1 MNWFFLVIIISIVIC
16 VVCLF
21 IVKLFDADLLAV
33 FFVGLFLCVV
43 VCARIESL
51 FDENAVQYKEPRVY
65 ELVNA
70 NDSNYVTVTGGK
82 HSKVAVCYIDND
94 NKYQTYSIT
103 GKEVYH
109 DDGPSR
115 IETQYYKWGF
125 LTGSKT
131 KVFLNE

>member
-1 MNWFFLVIIISIVIC
+1 MNWFFLVIIISIVIG

-21 IVKLFDADLLAV
+21 IVNLFDADLLAV
-33 FFVGLFLCVV
+33 FLVGLILCIG
-43 VCARIESL
+43 VCIRIESL

-82 HSKVAVCYIDND
+82 STREVVCYIDSE

-103 GKEVYH
+103 GKELYH

>member
-1 MNWFFLVIIISIVIC
+1 
-16 VVCLF
+16 LF
-21 IVKLFDADLLAV
+21 IATLFDADLLAG
-33 FFVGLFLCVV
+33 FFVWLILCVG
-43 VCARIESL
+43 VCTGIESL
-51 FDENAVQYKEPRVY
+51 FDKNAVQYKEPRVY

-70 NDSNYVTVTGGK
+70 NDSNYVTVTGGEY
-82 HSKVAVCYIDND
+82 SKVAVCYIDSE